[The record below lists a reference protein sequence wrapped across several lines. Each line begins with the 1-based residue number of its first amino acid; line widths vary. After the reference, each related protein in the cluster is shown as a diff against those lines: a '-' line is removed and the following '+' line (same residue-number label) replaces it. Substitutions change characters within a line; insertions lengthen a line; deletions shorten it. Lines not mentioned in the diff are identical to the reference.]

1 MSKLDFTKPVQT
13 RSGLKVT
20 LLKTDLLDATHPIL
34 AVLHRT
40 DKDLVLQYSPD
51 GKFYARST
59 YESADDLVNVP
70 EVTTQYCNLYA
81 EGDPCYHDTLEKAER
96 NQIKT
101 GHSPGRATRIA
112 LLKITKTDGV
122 ITDVSL
128 A

>member
-1 MSKLDFTKPVQT
+1 MSKLDLTKPVQT

-20 LLKTDLLDATHPIL
+20 LLKTDLRNNLVPII
-34 AVLHRT
+34 AVISRENDDEVVYYT
-40 DKDLVLQYSPD
+40 AEGRYYISDVPYP
-51 GKFYARST
+51 Y
-59 YESADDLVNVP
+59 DLVNVP
-70 EVTTQYCNLYA
+70 EVTTQYCNLYS

-112 LLKITKTDGV
+112 CLKITKTDGV

>member
-1 MSKLDFTKPVQT
+1 MSELDLTKPVQT
-13 RSGLKVT
+13 RQGSKVT
-20 LLKTDLLDATHPIL
+20 ILKTDVRHPKFPII
-34 AVLHRT
+34 AVVDEGEHQHSISYT
-40 DKDLVLQYSPD
+40 AE
-51 GKFYARST
+51 GKYYTSYHASS
-59 YESADDLVNVP
+59 YDLVNVP
-70 EVTTQYCNLYA
+70 EVTTQYCNLYS

-112 LLKITKTDGV
+112 CLKITKTDGV